1 MAQLAIIGTA
11 MSMSQQRRAYKAEAR
26 AIQNQASREAEQAK
40 ITANERKLERLELIN
55 DALSTT
61 IAGSGASGAGLGGS
75 TYNIIKSDIES
86 YGKEQER
93 DDMSTR
99 IQIGGIKQSAE
110 NRAQAARYAGRIG
123 MATTLVSTAAGLS

>member
-1 MAQLAIIGTA
+1 MAALAVIGTA
-11 MSMSQQRRAYKAEAR
+11 MSMSQQRMAYKAEAR

-40 ITANERKLERLELIN
+40 ITANERQLERLQLLN

-93 DDMSTR
+93 DDMATG
-99 IQIGGIKQSAE
+99 IQVGGIRASAR
-110 NRAQAARYAGRIG
+110 NRSQAAKYAGRIG
-123 MATTLVSTAAGLS
+123 MATTLVSTASSLA

>member
-1 MAQLAIIGTA
+1 MAALAVIGTA
-11 MSMSQQRRAYKAEAR
+11 MSMSQQRRAYKAESI

-40 ITANERKLERLELIN
+40 ITANERKLERLELLN

-61 IAGSGASGAGLGGS
+61 IASSGVSGAGLGGS

-93 DDMSTR
+93 DDMATG
-99 IQIGGIKQSAE
+99 IQVGGIRASAQ
-110 NRAQAARYAGRIG
+110 NRSQAAKYAGRIG